1 MSGRAS
7 LMRAY
12 LRSQFGL
19 GPLGLLLALPLG
31 LVAMGALLTALRL
44 AWTGE
49 AILLLPAV
57 LLVALAVACLGGVR
71 DLQDVVARLAR

>member
-1 MSGRAS
+1 MSGRA
-7 LMRAY
+7 Y
-12 LRSQFGL
+12 LRAQFGL

-31 LVAMGALLTALRL
+31 LVALAALLTALRL

-49 AILLLPAV
+49 ALLLLPAV

>member
-31 LVAMGALLTALRL
+31 LVAVAALVTALRL

-49 AILLLPAV
+49 AILLLPAA

>member
-1 MSGRAS
+1 MSVRAS
-7 LMRAY
+7 L
-12 LRSQFGL
+12 RSRFGL

-31 LVAMGALLTALRL
+31 LVAAGALLAALRL

-49 AILLLPAV
+49 AILLLPAA
-57 LLVALAVACLGGVR
+57 LLVALAVTCLGGVR

>member
-12 LRSQFGL
+12 LRAQFGL

-31 LVAMGALLTALRL
+31 LVAAGALLAALRL

-49 AILLLPAV
+49 ALLLLPAV